1 MLTEMKSF
9 DELVNEAAEVSIDGW
24 DFSWLD
30 GRATEQRPS
39 WGYQRLLGRRLS
51 SATAAL
57 DIQTGGGE
65 VLAGAG
71 AENFPPT
78 LVATEGWPPNVAK
91 ATALL
96 HPLGA
101 VVVADEEHPPLPFAD
116 AAFDLV
122 TSRHPI
128 AVHWSEIARV
138 LAPGGTYFA
147 QHVGGGANVEISE
160 YFLGPLDRGNR
171 RHHSVEADA
180 ARAAGLEIVQC
191 RNERLELEFFD
202 VGAVVFFLRKVVWT
216 VPDFTIDR
224 YRTRLRELHD
234 QIDRDGVFRSTTS
247 RTLLEA
253 RAPGLQ
259 RVDVVR

>member
-1 MLTEMKSF
+1 M
-9 DELVNEAAEVSIDGW
+9 
-24 DFSWLD
+24 
-30 GRATEQRPS
+30 
-39 WGYQRLLGRRLS
+39 
-51 SATAAL
+51 
-57 DIQTGGGE
+57 
-65 VLAGAG
+65 
-71 AENFPPT
+71 
-78 LVATEGWPPNVAK
+78 
-91 ATALL
+91 
-96 HPLGA
+96 
-101 VVVADEEHPPLPFAD
+101 
-116 AAFDLV
+116 
-122 TSRHPI
+122 
-128 AVHWSEIARV
+128 

-147 QHVGGGANVEISE
+147 QHVGGGANVEMSE

-253 RAPGLQ
+253 RACPACSVSTSCDDRPVTDAMLALTTGRRHRAWALST
-259 RVDVVR
+259 RP